1 MPSASLRNWRSAR
14 MQALDQIEAAH
25 QSVGGGGPG
34 RRYATEQINHAY
46 AVLLSSQFQGLCRDL
61 HDECVNYLVQSIT
74 LPGLQTA
81 VRAFLLLNRKLDSGN
96 PSPSSIGSD
105 YNRLGLLFW
114 PELNARDSR
123 TRGRQEQLEELNKW
137 RNAIAHQ
144 DFDPSVLGNKALQLR
159 RLRNWRRACVS
170 LANSFDE
177 VMRSYI
183 QSVIGRSPW

>member
-1 MPSASLRNWRSAR
+1 MPSASLRNWRGAR
-14 MQALDQIEAAH
+14 MQALGEIEAAH
-25 QSVGGGGPG
+25 RSVGGRGPG

-74 LPGLQTA
+74 PPGLQTA
-81 VRAFLLLNRKLDSGN
+81 VRAFLILNRKLDSGN
-96 PSPSSIGSD
+96 PSPSNIGSD

-114 PELNARDSR
+114 PGLNALDSR
-123 TRGRQEQLEELNKW
+123 TRSRQEHLEELNKW

-144 DFDPSVLGNKALQLR
+144 DFDPSVLGSAALQLR
-159 RLRNWRRACVS
+159 RVRKWQSACVG
-170 LANSFDE
+170 LAGSFDE

-183 QSVIGRSPW
+183 QSVIGQSPW